1 MDIAHKS
8 RRFHNL
14 KGKFSFDGISR
25 ILFLNSNHKNITSSL
40 NRGSGYL
47 RSNGKARLP
56 KPRHPALYSFK
67 QWMKMRGFRFEN
79 MFLASLLLWLAV
91 NVSVF
96 GVKYFHFLVSQPIRQ
111 QKNFRPTLQ
120 QRAKKNQKIGV
131 QLAPR
136 RNSLVPRI
144 IYLKKPSR
152 PEKRPSWLSPA
163 ISILARRVPLLIF
176 KQHKVEENPSK
187 FSDKTQ
193 LYPIMDSSDSAIK
206 RYMKLREPHVQGE
219 CIPMKDWQTAFY
231 PTCNFQHEF
240 YLLDTEAVF
249 LGENSYWRDGWKIEN
264 SIFGD
269 SVETVALKMHKY
281 RHRFEEKYFEHNRI
295 DAIAMERLTSSKHV
309 VDIYSHCGN
318 SVLME
323 LEDKQSFLSLADKA
337 RGSTKIRLAQDIAE
351 GIADI
356 HSIDGSKYAT
366 LTHFNINLSNVVVVN
381 GTIKLKDFSIAALRK
396 WNTTSDQP
404 CGFSSRFPDPGYANP
419 LLLSPEETEDS
430 QFLTEKVDVYA
441 MGIIFFQLICP
452 VAPKSMK
459 SGKELV
465 IPPFVFERTDF
476 ATVALRDAML
486 AACTSSPNKRP
497 SARDIAHKL
506 HSALKFAKD
515 KEREVKQRRRKK
527 RRKDRP
533 SPQKILS

>member
-1 MDIAHKS
+1 MMDIAHKS

-14 KGKFSFDGISR
+14 KGKFFFDGISR
-25 ILFLNSNHKNITSSL
+25 ILFLNSNQKNITSSP

-56 KPRHPALYSFK
+56 KARNPALYSFK
-67 QWMKMRGFRFEN
+67 QWVKMRGLRFEN
-79 MFLASLLLWLAV
+79 VFLASLLLWLAV

-96 GVKYFHFLVSQPIRQ
+96 GVKYLHFLVSQPTRQ
-111 QKNFRPTLQ
+111 QKNFRPLSQ
-120 QRAKKNQKIGV
+120 QRAKKRQKIDV

-152 PEKRPSWLSPA
+152 PVKRCNWISPA
-163 ISILARRVPLLIF
+163 ISILARRVPLMMF
-176 KQHKVEENPSK
+176 KQLKVEENPSK
-187 FSDKTQ
+187 FSDETQ
-193 LYPIMDSSDSAIK
+193 LYPLMDSSDSAIK
-206 RYMKLREPHVQGE
+206 RFIKLREPHVQGE
-219 CIPMKDWQTAFY
+219 CIPMKDWQTTFY

-240 YLLDTEAVF
+240 HLLDTEAVF
-249 LGENSYWRDGWKIEN
+249 LGENSYWRDGWKIDN
-264 SIFGD
+264 SILGD
-269 SVETVALKMHKY
+269 SVETVALKTLKY
-281 RHRFEEKYFEHNRI
+281 QHRFEEKYFEHNRI

-309 VDIYSHCGN
+309 MDIYSHCGN

-323 LEDKQSFLSLADKA
+323 LEDKQSFLSRAEKA
-337 RGSTKIRLAQDIAE
+337 EGSTKIRLAKDIAE

-381 GTIKLKDFSIAALRK
+381 GRIKLKDFSIAVLRK

-430 QFLTEKVDVYA
+430 KFLTEKVDVYA
-441 MGIIFFQLICP
+441 MGIIFFQLISP
-452 VAPKSMK
+452 IASKSVK

-465 IPPFVFERTDF
+465 IPPIVFERSDF
-476 ATVALRDAML
+476 TTVALRDAML
-486 AACTSSPNKRP
+486 AACTSNANKRP
-497 SARDIAHKL
+497 SARSIANNL
-506 HSALKFAKD
+506 SSALKVAKD
-515 KEREVKQRRRKK
+515 KEHEVKLRRRRRRKK
-527 RRKDRP
+527 RRKD
-533 SPQKILS
+533 